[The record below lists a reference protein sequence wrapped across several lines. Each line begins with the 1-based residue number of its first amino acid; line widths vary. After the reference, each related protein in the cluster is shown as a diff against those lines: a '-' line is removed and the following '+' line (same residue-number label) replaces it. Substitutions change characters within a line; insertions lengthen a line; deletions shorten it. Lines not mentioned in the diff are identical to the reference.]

1 MPAYLISYSTAAEQT
16 RADLDEFMGVLG
28 AVPLGD
34 CLCGLEMN
42 LELDAFREWLTSQ
55 LEECDA
61 LVVIELRPRFGQ
73 ANQNLSKEA
82 VAWLEEMLRP
92 RIV

>member
-1 MPAYLISYSTAAEQT
+1 MPAYLISYSTAAKQT
-16 RADLDEFMGVLG
+16 RANLDEFMGALG

-34 CLCGLEMN
+34 CLCGLEMD
-42 LELDAFREWLTSQ
+42 LGLDAFREWLTSQ

-73 ANQNLSKEA
+73 ANQNLSHAA
-82 VAWLEEMLRP
+82 VAWLEKMLRP
-92 RIV
+92 RVV